1 MGLVWSR
8 LLCRFRRCQVW
19 LSIPSPR
26 LKHSNTAIGRFKA
39 SHARAT
45 KTRALCKGSP
55 STLPTSLG
63 RWSPDSAAQK
73 VAPGWSLGGVGQP
86 VPACQV
92 SLAAPSRLES
102 NCQDTVRTQAL
113 RRFDR
118 VHQFGVVLGGR
129 PLSQLLPSLPSTDDH
144 FPEPPSRRWQSGARA
159 PGLGRDPGVVW
170 PGGTTRM
177 QSHTFWDGG
186 WERVLQSPSATCP
199 ERDVMGKPPQPR
211 EDPSPLQHPTRNA
224 QRKTNCSHGGPC
236 SLAIVR
242 PRSPLSG
249 TESQRPRSRFPRH
262 RGARTDR
269 DFDWSRGIGASLE
282 GLDQRCC
289 WLGSS
294 ARGIPPTPLL
304 HWHCPRRKPARP
316 ELLNGRLAV
325 GHGYPTRRI
334 SPMQTRTETRIGGRV
349 SADPTGATV
358 VFFHTRGLLRFGEGL
373 GHWRMRLRCLTANG
387 STPSPTR
394 PGASFCPPRRVCS
407 QVRCANF
414 NGLSRLVRTRGGGQQ
429 ALQPSGLHLRR
440 GLPGTGGC
448 LPPTRHDRGRQPAP
462 VVQP

>member
-1 MGLVWSR
+1 MTGFTNSVWFWVAGLCLSCSHPFPAPTITSLNRHLVVGRVVPGHRVWAGTLASFGPVGR
-8 LLCRFRRCQVW
+8 HACNPTRFGTAGGSACCRV
-19 LSIPSPR
+19 PR
-26 LKHSNTAIGRFKA
+26 LPAPNGMSWA
-39 SHARAT
+39 SH
-45 KTRALCKGSP
+45 
-55 STLPTSLG
+55 
-63 RWSPDSAAQK
+63 
-73 VAPGWSLGGVGQP
+73 
-86 VPACQV
+86 
-92 SLAAPSRLES
+92 
-102 NCQDTVRTQAL
+102 
-113 RRFDR
+113 
-118 VHQFGVVLGGR
+118 
-129 PLSQLLPSLPSTDDH
+129 LSQEKSLPS
-144 FPEPPSRRWQSGARA
+144 S
-159 PGLGRDPGVVW
+159 L
-170 PGGTTRM
+170 
-177 QSHTFWDGG
+177 
-186 WERVLQSPSATCP
+186 L
-199 ERDVMGKPPQPR
+199 
-211 EDPSPLQHPTRNA
+211 PLQHPTRNA

-462 VVQP
+462 VVQPQSR